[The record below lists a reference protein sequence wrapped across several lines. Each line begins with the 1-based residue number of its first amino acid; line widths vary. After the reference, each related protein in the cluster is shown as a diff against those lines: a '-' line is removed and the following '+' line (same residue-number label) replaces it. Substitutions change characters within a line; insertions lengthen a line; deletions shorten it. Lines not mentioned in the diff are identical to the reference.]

1 MQPHSV
7 HSSPPPESGS
17 RPRRFRATAWLSR
30 RGVAVMLVLTS
41 ALAGTAI
48 GRFAFWADPIPAMD
62 TPWAWRL
69 PELPAGID
77 PQYRRLCEE
86 AETAAARAMEAYPGS
101 PHSVSAL
108 GVTYYLAHDKRGE
121 LACWERCLDLDP
133 GNALAYSRLFALAE
147 EEADYQRI
155 VDLAREAEAKNPQ
168 NIAHRGRLGSALMYL
183 QQMDEAKRVLERYV
197 QEGHG
202 EGNDYLV
209 LGEVCFQQNEFRS
222 AKRYF
227 EAAVALAPYDPAM
240 YFSLAKACTKLGEAD
255 QAERYRAKFQELK
268 DAEMAA
274 HKGDTSPRD
283 RVRDAVHI
291 PVRACEIMRHVGK
304 AYWDN
309 NDLEWAETSWRRA
322 AELDPTDIESRR
334 LLSNLCTRSGR
345 LEDSLTWV
353 RELKKIDPQ
362 DRTHYRNEG
371 LVLSRLKLYPE
382 AERVFREICQREPL
396 ESFGYAAL
404 ADLLVERGDNSAE
417 IATLAK
423 RAVELEPSGPNLF
436 LLANVAGNAGD
447 LATARSHLAGTG
459 ARPGQRRISA
469 ALGKHL
475 QPAVGLNYGRVKTWR
490 VCQARRN
497 TLSTRT
503 ARPAHRKAI
512 CPGCAVVPS
521 VFWCACARRPAC
533 QRWKTETGELVTP
546 CIAGC

>member
-7 HSSPPPESGS
+7 PSSPPPESGS
-17 RPRRFRATAWLSR
+17 RSRRFRAPAWLSR
-30 RGVAVMLVLTS
+30 RGVAVMVVLTN
-41 ALAGTAI
+41 ALAGAVI
-48 GRFAFWADPIPAMD
+48 GRFAFWADPTPA
-62 TPWAWRL
+62 TEAPWAWRL

-86 AETAAARAMEAYPGS
+86 AETAVARVMEAYPGS

-121 LACWERCLDLDP
+121 VACWERCLDLDP

-183 QQMDEAKRVLERYV
+183 QQMDEAKRVLERHV
-197 QEGHG
+197 KEGHG

-209 LGEVCFQQNEFRS
+209 LGEVCFQQNEFRT

-227 EAAVALAPYDPAM
+227 EVAVALAPYDPAM

-274 HKGDTSPRD
+274 HKGATSPRD

-309 NDLEWAETSWRRA
+309 NDLEWAETSWQRA
-322 AELDPTDIESRR
+322 AELDPSDIESRQ

-353 RELKKIDPQ
+353 RALKQIDPQ
-362 DRTHYRNEG
+362 NRTHRRNEG
-371 LVLSRLKLYPE
+371 LVLSRLKRYSE
-382 AERVFREICQREPL
+382 AERVFREICQREPHGKFRIRGL
-396 ESFGYAAL
+396 GRPVGAARRPLGGDRHPGQAGRRAGTERTESVSVGQCGWQLRGFGHGA
-404 ADLLVERGDNSAE
+404 
-417 IATLAK
+417 
-423 RAVELEPSGPNLF
+423 PSH
-436 LLANVAGNAGD
+436 
-447 LATARSHLAGTG
+447 RAGTG
-459 ARPGQRRISA
+459 ARPGQPPISA

-475 QPAVGLNYGRVKTWR
+475 QPAMT
-490 VCQARRN
+490 
-497 TLSTRT
+497 
-503 ARPAHRKAI
+503 RPASH
-512 CPGCAVVPS
+512 PS
-521 VFWCACARRPAC
+521 VSFRPSVVSS
-533 QRWKTETGELVTP
+533 VTP
-546 CIAGC
+546 MSLPRG